1 MDYYPSQHHLQFE
14 SEPGVYHGDFN
25 DELVKPSSNPR
36 DPSSGKLFVGGISWE
51 TSQESFF
58 NYFSKYGEVTD
69 SVIMTNKLSG
79 RPRGFGFVT
88 FADSAVADEVLAQE
102 HTIDGRVVEVKRTVP
117 REDMEGIGV
126 LKTKKIFVGG
136 IPQLFSDDELRG
148 YFLPY
153 GNVIECQIMVDHNT
167 GRSRGF
173 GFVTFDNEDSVEK
186 VFSVGKIHEIGGKQ
200 VEIKRAEPKRSG
212 VDHSSTSR
220 KSYGG
225 FGNEMDGYGGN
236 SSRNRNHGKRG
247 GHYTDSGMNGAYGY
261 FEGSFGGSAATVY
274 GGYCGYGYG
283 FGYGGPMYCYGGYGL
298 NSFGNPGAY
307 GGGAIPH
314 VDGNAYGR
322 NGSFNRTS
330 GYDSGKGAEKE
341 DGPTTG
347 RLDSAP
353 KRYGCDSSS
362 TPRTFLEFL

>member
-1 MDYYPSQHHLQFE
+1 MDNYYLSQHSQFE
-14 SEPGVYHGDFN
+14 SETDAYNADVNGDHA
-25 DELVKPSSNPR
+25 KPSFNRR
-36 DPSSGKLFVGGISWE
+36 DSSSGKLFVGGISWE

-117 REDMEGIGV
+117 REDMEVIGV

-136 IPQLFSDDELRG
+136 IPQFFADDDLKEYFS
-148 YFLPY
+148 PY
-153 GNVIECQIMVDHNT
+153 GDVIDCQIMLDHNS

-173 GFVTFDNEDSVEK
+173 GFVTFDNEDSVDK

-200 VEIKRAEPKRSG
+200 VEIKRAEPKRSA
-212 VDHSSTSR
+212 VDNSSNTSR

-225 FGNEMDGYGGN
+225 FGNGMDGYGGN

-247 GHYTDSGMNGAYGY
+247 GQYSDSGMNGAYNH
-261 FEGSFGGSAATVY
+261 FEGSFNGNAATVY

-283 FGYGGPMYCYGGYGL
+283 FGYGGPMYCFGGYGV
-298 NSFGNPGAY
+298 NSYGNPMGY
-307 GGGAIPH
+307 GGIASYG
-314 VDGNAYGR
+314 DGNAYGR
-322 NGSFNRTS
+322 TGNFNRTG
-330 GYDSGKGAEKE
+330 GYDSGKVAEKD
-341 DGPTTG
+341 DGPTSG
-347 RLDSAP
+347 RYHP
-353 KRYGCDSSS
+353 YWK
-362 TPRTFLEFL
+362 